1 MDVMGLQD
9 QKTYTEWKKLRERIA
24 ETDTTVRKVE
34 ELRQERRGK
43 KIMAAAQ
50 RAVARAKRAE
60 EKQKE
65 AYERAKSEVP
75 KGKGVKP

>member
-9 QKTYTEWKKLRERIA
+9 QKTYTEWEKLRERIA
-24 ETDTTVRKVE
+24 ETDTAVRKIE
-34 ELRQERRGK
+34 ELRQKRRGK

-50 RAVARAKRAE
+50 RAVIRAKQAE

-65 AYERAKSEVP
+65 AYEGAKSEAL
-75 KGKGVKP
+75 KGKEVKP